1 MDANFRNVRNSF
13 TVDNPRA
20 FGHGQWVSQDF
31 DVAPRV
37 GRPTVSDGAGSGD
50 PRTAGGSSWSRES
63 GDLRS
68 AMVRGQETRAQ
79 QGGVCGPASRET
91 YGQRWCGVRR
101 PAQQGEFVVPRV
113 GRPTVSDGAGQ
124 DPPQRGESVAPRVG
138 SPTVSDG
145 AESGDPRTAGGSRCK
160 TSARRCS

>member
-13 TVDNPRA
+13 TDDNPRA

-37 GRPTVSDGAGSGD
+37 GRPTVRDGAGSGD
-50 PRTAGGSSWSRES
+50 PRTAGGSLWSRES

-79 QGGVCGPASRET
+79 QGGVCGPASREP

-101 PAQQGEFVVPRV
+101 PAHG
-113 GRPTVSDGAGQ
+113 
-124 DPPQRGESVAPRVG
+124 RGESVQDVG
-138 SPTVSDG
+138 AAMQLDG
-145 AESGDPRTAGGSRCK
+145 TFLFDGRLCRSC
-160 TSARRCS
+160 